1 MYNLF
6 LNDEDDVF
14 YYSEGVLQELN
25 PKCYIGR
32 DDVAIPKNIVANII
46 TVMELPADYED
57 GKYKY
62 VNHAFV
68 LNPLPEGE
76 PNDGLNETV

>member
-6 LNDEDDVF
+6 LNDENDIF
-14 YYSEGVLQELN
+14 NYSEGELKELN
-25 PKCYIGR
+25 PKCYIAKEY
-32 DDVAIPKNIVANII
+32 VAIPKNIVANIVQI
-46 TVMELPADYED
+46 GTIPEDYED

-62 VNHAFV
+62 IAGQFI

-76 PNDGLNETV
+76 PNDEPIETI

>member
-6 LNDEDDVF
+6 LNNENDIF
-14 YYSEGVLQELN
+14 NYSEGVLKELN
-25 PKCYIGR
+25 PKCYIAKE
-32 DDVAIPKNIVANII
+32 DVAIPKNIVDRIVQVESI
-46 TVMELPADYED
+46 PEDYED

-62 VNHAFV
+62 VAGQFI

-76 PNDGLNETV
+76 PNDGLNETI

>member
-6 LNDEDDVF
+6 LNQENDIF
-14 YYSEGVLQELN
+14 NYSEGVLQEYNSNFYRAKNDVLV
-25 PKCYIGR
+25 PKR
-32 DDVAIPKNIVANII
+32 IVANII
-46 TVMELPADYED
+46 PVMTLPADYED

-76 PNDGLNETV
+76 PNDGLNEVI